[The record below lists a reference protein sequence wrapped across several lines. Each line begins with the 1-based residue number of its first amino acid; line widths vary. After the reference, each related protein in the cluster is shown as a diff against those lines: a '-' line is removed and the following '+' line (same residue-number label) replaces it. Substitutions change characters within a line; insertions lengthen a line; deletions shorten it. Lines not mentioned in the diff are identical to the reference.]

1 MCADDVLIS
10 RFGQFEHL
18 AGQKPAFAHL
28 VAVAVDAF
36 AEFLDMAV
44 AGRDLEV
51 AVVFYGVA
59 EEILDLRA
67 VIEELFADELFE
79 MMTAIEL
86 AVVDAVVDLEEDE
99 VEHSGKSSR
108 LLLPRAAYLT

>member
-1 MCADDVLIS
+1 M
-10 RFGQFEHL
+10 
-18 AGQKPAFAHL
+18 
-28 VAVAVDAF
+28 
-36 AEFLDMAV
+36 
-44 AGRDLEV
+44 

-79 MMTAIEL
+79 MMAAIEL

-99 VEHSGKSSR
+99 VEHSGKIDFAI
-108 LLLPRAAYLT
+108 LLAEEEF